1 LSFIIVV
8 VYCLAY
14 AICNVSGAAL
24 IKMQLQET
32 SPVEFQ
38 DYIWFMLKPRVIAGF
53 AVVFLSSMILIKA
66 LSLSK
71 ISLINSMSTGMNY
84 SLTLIMGYFLFQ
96 DRLTL
101 VHYIGI
107 VLILVGVFV
116 ITLAER
122 A

>member
-1 LSFIIVV
+1 
-8 VYCLAY
+8 
-14 AICNVSGAAL
+14 VSGAAL
-24 IKMQLQET
+24 IKMQLQQT
-32 SPVEFQ
+32 TLVNFQ
-38 DYIWFMLKPRVIAGF
+38 DYVSFMIKPRVIAGF

-84 SLTLIMGYFLFQ
+84 SLTLLMGYFLFH

-101 VHYIGI
+101 THYMGI

-116 ITLAER
+116 IALAER